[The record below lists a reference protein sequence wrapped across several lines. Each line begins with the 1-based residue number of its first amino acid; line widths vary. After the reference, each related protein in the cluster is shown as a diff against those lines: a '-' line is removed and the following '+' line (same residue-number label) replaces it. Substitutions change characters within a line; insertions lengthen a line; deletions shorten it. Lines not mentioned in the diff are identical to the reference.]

1 MNNSVFEALGF
12 LPVIMGGLSL
22 FLSVATLVAL
32 CTARA
37 VAKGLRMYLL
47 NVLMSEI
54 LINAS
59 GILSGLIALVT
70 VFSAAPAP
78 PSLLCHFII
87 WVVHISELARCFSV
101 VGFSLMVLI
110 VVRYGHKNIK
120 IMYIIASLCVVWG
133 VSVLL
138 SIQYQVPQVYAVG
151 FFAGAVCFP
160 VRDDTIFLE
169 ARLFFTVLFL
179 FVTTLLPLAVCI
191 AVPIMVFHYT
201 KKHSVTGGID
211 YGKAAAKLCLFLLT
225 GTLMNSTVTIVIA
238 VLAYFSSGSGTAALI
253 IYLVYVI
260 IVLSL
265 YPSSI
270 LIIIFLK
277 PVQDKLK
284 AFIKSINRSLRDH
297 HSAVTGM
304 SSEKA
309 IPSVNTSSSVQYH
322 RYT

>member
-1 MNNSVFEALGF
+1 MDKSAFEALGF
-12 LPVIMGGLSL
+12 LPVIIGGLSL
-22 FLSVATLVAL
+22 FLSVATIVAL

-59 GILSGLIALVT
+59 AILTGLIALVT

-78 PSLLCHFII
+78 PSLLCRFII
-87 WVVHISELARCFSV
+87 WVVHISQLARCFSV

-120 IMYIIASLCVVWG
+120 VKYIIASLCVVWG
-133 VSVLL
+133 VSVIL
-138 SIQYQVPQVYAVG
+138 SIQYQVPQVNAAV

-169 ARLFFTVLFL
+169 VHLFFSVLIIFI
-179 FVTTLLPLAVCI
+179 TTLLPLAVCI
-191 AVPIMVFHYT
+191 AVPIMVFRYT
-201 KKHSVTGGID
+201 KKHSITGGID
-211 YGKAAAKLCLFLLT
+211 YGKAVAKLCLFLLT
-225 GTLMNSTVTIVIA
+225 GTLMNSTVTIVTG
-238 VLAYFSSGSGTAALI
+238 VLAYFSSGSGTAVLI
-253 IYLVYVI
+253 IYLFFVI
-260 IVLSL
+260 GLLSL

-284 AFIKSINRSLRDH
+284 AFIKTITRSLRDH
-297 HSAVTGM
+297 HSAVTGT

-309 IPSVNTSSSVQYH
+309 IPSVNTSSNV
-322 RYT
+322 

>member
-1 MNNSVFEALGF
+1 MDKSAFEALGF
-12 LPVIMGGLSL
+12 LLVIMGGLSL

-32 CTARA
+32 CAARA

-47 NVLMSEI
+47 NILMSEI

-78 PSLLCHFII
+78 PSLLCRFII
-87 WVVHISELARCFSV
+87 WLFNISELARCFSV

-120 IMYIIASLCVVWG
+120 VKYIIASLCVVWG
-133 VSVLL
+133 LSVLL
-138 SIQYQVPQVYAVG
+138 TIQYQVPQVYAVG

-191 AVPIMVFHYT
+191 AVPIVVYRYT

-211 YGKAAAKLCLFLLT
+211 YGKAVAKLCLILLT

-260 IVLSL
+260 GVLSL

-277 PVQDKLK
+277 PVQDKMK
-284 AFIKSINRSLRDH
+284 AFISPLIDLCVIIIQQLLGCRLRKQFH
-297 HSAVTGM
+297 
-304 SSEKA
+304 
-309 IPSVNTSSSVQYH
+309 Q
-322 RYT
+322 

>member
-1 MNNSVFEALGF
+1 MDKSAFEALGF
-12 LPVIMGGLSL
+12 LLVIMGGFSL
-22 FLSVATLVAL
+22 FLSVPTIVAL

-59 GILSGLIALVT
+59 AILTGLIALVT

-78 PSLLCHFII
+78 PSLLCRFII
-87 WVVHISELARCFSV
+87 WVINICQLARCFSV
-101 VGFSLMVLI
+101 VGFSLMVLV

-133 VSVLL
+133 ASVLFN
-138 SIQYQVPQVYAVG
+138 IQYQVPQVYAVR

-160 VRDDTIFLE
+160 VRDGTNFLE
-169 ARLFFTVLFL
+169 ARLFIAVLILFT
-179 FVTTLLPLAVCI
+179 TTLLPLAVCI
-191 AVPIMVFHYT
+191 AVPIMVFCYT
-201 KKHSVTGGID
+201 KKHSITGGID

-225 GTLMNSTVTIVIA
+225 GTLMNSTVTIVTS
-238 VLAYFSSGSGTAALI
+238 VLVYFSIGSGTATLY

-260 IVLSL
+260 GELSL

-284 AFIKSINRSLRDH
+284 AFISPLIDLCVIIIQQLLEHHLR
-297 HSAVTGM
+297 
-304 SSEKA
+304 K
-309 IPSVNTSSSVQYH
+309 QYH
-322 RYT
+322 Q

>member
-1 MNNSVFEALGF
+1 MDKSAFQALGF
-12 LPVIMGGLSL
+12 LLVIMGGLSL
-22 FLSVATLVAL
+22 FLSVPTIVTL

-47 NVLMSEI
+47 NILMSEI

-59 GILSGLIALVT
+59 VILSGLIALVT

-78 PSLLCHFII
+78 PPLLCRFII
-87 WVVHISELARCFSV
+87 WVINICQLARCFSV

-138 SIQYQVPQVYAVG
+138 TIQYQVPQVYAVG
-151 FFAGAVCFP
+151 FLAGAVCFP

-169 ARLFFTVLFL
+169 ARVFFTVLFL
-179 FVTTLLPLAVCI
+179 FVTTFLPLAVCI
-191 AVPIMVFHYT
+191 AMPIIVFRYT
-201 KKHSVTGGID
+201 KKHSVTGRID
-211 YGKAAAKLCLFLLT
+211 NGKAAAKLCLFLLT
-225 GTLMNSTVTIVIA
+225 GTLMNSTVTIIA
-238 VLAYFSSGSGTAALI
+238 SVLAYFSGSGTAAP

-260 IVLSL
+260 GLLSL

-284 AFIKSINRSLRDH
+284 AFIKTITRSFRDH
-297 HSAVTGM
+297 HPSVTGTLP
-304 SSEKA
+304 EKT
-309 IPSVNTSSSVQYH
+309 ISSVNTSSNV
-322 RYT
+322 

>member
-1 MNNSVFEALGF
+1 MDKSAFEALGF

-22 FLSVATLVAL
+22 FLSVPTIVAL

-47 NVLMSEI
+47 NILMSEI
-54 LINAS
+54 LINGSA
-59 GILSGLIALVT
+59 ILTGLIALVT

-78 PSLLCHFII
+78 PPLLCRFII
-87 WVVHISELARCFSV
+87 WVINICQLARCFSV
-101 VGFSLMVLI
+101 VGFSLMVLVI
-110 VVRYGHKNIK
+110 VRYGYKNIK

-138 SIQYQVPQVYAVG
+138 TIQYQVPQVYAVG

-169 ARLFFTVLFL
+169 ARVFFTVLFL
-179 FVTTLLPLAVCI
+179 FVTTLLPLVVCI
-191 AVPIMVFHYT
+191 AVPIIVFRYT
-201 KKHSVTGGID
+201 KKHSITGGID

-225 GTLMNSTVTIVIA
+225 GTLMNSTVTIITSA
-238 VLAYFSSGSGTAALI
+238 LTYFSGSGTAAP
-253 IYLVYVI
+253 IYLAFVI
-260 IVLSL
+260 GLLSL

-277 PVQDKLK
+277 PVQDKMK
-284 AFIKSINRSLRDH
+284 AFMKSINRSLRDH
-297 HSAVTGM
+297 RSSVTGM
-304 SSEKA
+304 SFKKT
-309 IPSVNTSSSVQYH
+309 IPSVNTSSCVQYH

>member
-1 MNNSVFEALGF
+1 MDKSAFEALGF
-12 LPVIMGGLSL
+12 LLVIMGGLSL
-22 FLSVATLVAL
+22 FLSVPTIVAL

-54 LINAS
+54 LIIAS
-59 GILSGLIALVT
+59 IILSGLIALVT

-78 PSLLCHFII
+78 PPLLCRFILWFI
-87 WVVHISELARCFSV
+87 NICQLARCFSV
-101 VGFSLMVLI
+101 VGFSLMVLV
-110 VVRYGHKNIK
+110 VVRYGYKNIK

-133 VSVLL
+133 LSILL
-138 SIQYQVPQVYAVG
+138 TIQYQVPQVYAVG

-160 VRDDTIFLE
+160 VRDDTIFVE

-179 FVTTLLPLAVCI
+179 FITTLLPLAVCI
-191 AVPIMVFHYT
+191 AVPIMVFCYT
-201 KKHSVTGGID
+201 KKHSVTGGIE

-225 GTLMNSTVTIVIA
+225 GTLMNSTVTIVLA

-260 IVLSL
+260 GVLSL

-277 PVQDKLK
+277 PVQGKLK
-284 AFIKSINRSLRDH
+284 AFIKSINRSVRDH
-297 HSAVTGM
+297 HSSVTGTLP
-304 SSEKA
+304 EKT
-309 IPSVNTSSSVQYH
+309 ISSVNISSNV
-322 RYT
+322 